1 MLSEILPEW
10 VLLTITVAIILFSL
24 VAEWLIQR
32 NEKKQLKEC
41 SSKLDDNLTVQVD
54 K

>member
-10 VLLTITVAIILFSL
+10 LLLTITVAIILLSF

-41 SSKLDDNLTVQVD
+41 SSKLNGNLTVRVD